1 MIDLTP
7 WQACACKKFDD
18 IPKQCQWE
26 YTIGEQGKS
35 IRLIPKSGEHAL
47 AIVLDGCVMK
57 DNDPKCDAL
66 FLYMSRTRK
75 YSFLVEIK
83 GSGDIRKAFHQ
94 LSYTS
99 KRTEYNEI
107 IKRFRQSDGKPVV
120 SKFAVISNGM
130 LSKPELERLEKHYQ
144 IRVKK
149 ILHCEAT
156 TPIPDL
162 KSLL

>member
-1 MIDLTP
+1 MIDLNP
-7 WQACACKKFDD
+7 WQACVCKKFDNL
-18 IPKQCQWE
+18 PKQCQGE
-26 YTIGEQGKS
+26 YTISEQGKS
-35 IRLIPKSGEHAL
+35 IRLIPRSGEHAL

-83 GSGDIRKAFHQ
+83 GAGDIRKAFHQ
-94 LSYTS
+94 LSHTS
-99 KRTEYNEI
+99 KRTEYEDILN
-107 IKRFRQSDGKPVV
+107 RFRQTDGKPVV
-120 SKFAVISNGM
+120 PKFAVVSNGM
-130 LSKPELERLEKHYQ
+130 LSKPVLERLEKHYQ

-156 TPIPDL
+156 TPVPDL
-162 KSLL
+162 KSLI